1 MQILTK
7 ENFIL
12 YCMHHYDNPQCQTTK
27 EFEDD
32 LNKVMYL
39 QRLFT
44 RYLVNDDLN
53 EKLIINH
60 LIVLF
65 NLFNEATINI
75 LFYKLDKQYWSLLIT
90 FLIYLNRMPD
100 VVPQYGIVTSD
111 WNLDNNVLE
120 VLGKI

>member
-1 MQILTK
+1 
-7 ENFIL
+7 
-12 YCMHHYDNPQCQTTK
+12 MHHYDNPQCQTTK

-75 LFYKLDKQYWSLLIT
+75 LFYKLDKQYWSVLIT
-90 FLIYLNRMPD
+90 FLVYLNRMPD

-111 WNLDNNVLE
+111 WSLDNNVLE